1 MKKKHELIYEPAF
14 YIFKVTVG
22 KKRTKVLFN
31 YVGNQQTASFFFP
44 FFLETWVAFAFW
56 PLSSQTLGLLH
67 K

>member
-31 YVGNQQTASFFFP
+31 YVGNQQTASFFFSL
-44 FFLETWVAFAFW
+44 FSGDLGCICFLASVLTDARSFA
-56 PLSSQTLGLLH
+56 
-67 K
+67 